1 MDREHAS
8 QNIETPGKV
17 KAMRNEKKQQKT
29 GKGYWLVPFLFALP
43 LVIALLWVSLTYGE
57 TLGELILAGCKVVL
71 VR

>member
-1 MDREHAS
+1 
-8 QNIETPGKV
+8 
-17 KAMRNEKKQQKT
+17 MRNEKKQQKT